1 VSRGQRGLFGAG
13 LMLGFGV
20 CGWLAA
26 SGYYLTTPHDVAG
39 QSQVFRITR
48 GESLADIG
56 TRLVEGGL
64 VSRHAP
70 LSLWGRLAG
79 ADRRM
84 RQGAFKIS
92 PAQTPL
98 EILRTLISSR
108 PISLRVT
115 LPEGLTC
122 RQMLGRLSQT
132 LDVPLPDL
140 LAAASDSVWLRSLGL
155 PGSPEGY
162 LFPETYF
169 FDGGSEPHA
178 ILERLIRTGFE
189 RVDPTRRARAQALGM
204 SHHQLLTMASII
216 EAESGLPIER
226 RRIAAVYRNRLLRGW
241 PLQAD
246 PTVAYAVGHPG
257 RKLTTADL
265 GVDSPYN
272 TYRRA
277 GLPPG
282 PICSPGMTSI
292 DAALWPLEGCPD
304 LFFVARGDGGH
315 VFSQTLQEHNLARR
329 LIGQE

>member
-1 VSRGQRGLFGAG
+1 VSRSQRNLFGAG

-20 CGWLAA
+20 CGWLVA
-26 SGYYLTTPHDVAG
+26 SGYYLTTPRDVAG
-39 QSQVFRITR
+39 QSQVFHITR

-56 TRLVEGGL
+56 NRLVDGGL

-98 EILRTLISSR
+98 EILGTLISGRSI
-108 PISLRVT
+108 PLRVT

-122 RQMLGRLSQT
+122 RQMLERISQT
-132 LDVPLPDL
+132 LDLPMTEL
-140 LAAASDSVWLRSLGL
+140 LAAASDSVWLRSLGV

-169 FDGGSEPHA
+169 FDAGSEPRV
-178 ILERLIRTGFE
+178 ILERLIRTGIE
-189 RVDPTRRARAQALGM
+189 RVDAGRLTRAQVLGM
-204 SHHQLLTMASII
+204 TRHQLLTMASII

-246 PTVAYAVGHPG
+246 PTVAYGVGHPG
-257 RKLTTADL
+257 QKLTAADL
-265 GVDSPYN
+265 GVNSPYN
-272 TYRRA
+272 TYQHA

-292 DAALWPLEGCPD
+292 DAALWPLEACPD

-329 LIGQE
+329 LIGRN